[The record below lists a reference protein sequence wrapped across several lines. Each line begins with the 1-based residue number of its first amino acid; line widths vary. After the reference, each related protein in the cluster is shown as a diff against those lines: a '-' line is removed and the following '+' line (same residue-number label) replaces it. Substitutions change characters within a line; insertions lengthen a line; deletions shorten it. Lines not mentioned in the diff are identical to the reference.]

1 MELLRELVA
10 APSVSGEEAAVA
22 ALVEERARGWGLPVV
37 RDAAGVS
44 VRTYAMSQQAGGM
57 GDLVMVQS
65 LASKER
71 YAARVIGVRELEI
84 FTAGASA
91 AELAAN
97 PAPAQ

>member
-1 MELLRELVA
+1 MTHFDAHGQAHMVDVSAKDETHRVA
-10 APSVSGEEAAVA
+10 
-22 ALVEERARGWGLPVV
+22 R
-37 RDAAGVS
+37 AAGVS
-44 VRTYAMSQQAGGM
+44 VRTYAMSQQDGGM

-97 PAPAQ
+97 QAPAQ

>member
-1 MELLRELVA
+1 MA
-10 APSVSGEEAAVA
+10 
-22 ALVEERARGWGLPVV
+22 
-37 RDAAGVS
+37 
-44 VRTYAMSQQAGGM
+44 QQDGGM